1 MQPALPE
8 PAIALALPLV
18 EKQLELFGGQLPLAT
33 AILGF
38 LSRLASTAKL
48 SQTRDSGK
56 GGVAEEEEEVY
67 TLEQVCD
74 KLMLSWFQRVS
85 VNVCRLHGSWSC
97 YQRTVYCAT

>member
-1 MQPALPE
+1 MCGMQPALPE

-56 GGVAEEEEEVY
+56 GGVAEEEEEGLHRGAGVRQ
-67 TLEQVCD
+67 T
-74 KLMLSWFQRVS
+74 
-85 VNVCRLHGSWSC
+85 NVVMVPKSQC
-97 YQRTVYCAT
+97 